1 MIKEQAKAG
10 EVELLYGDESGFS
23 CLPSIQGAWAPL
35 GETHQADA
43 SVGRKRANVIGA
55 LDYAKGTLDYM
66 LFEHSI
72 KRPQVVEFID
82 GLAKKSDPERL
93 TVLVMD
99 NATVHH
105 NFDEEVVNR
114 WLVDHR
120 FVVMYLPAYS
130 PELNLIEIVWK
141 HAKHFWRSF
150 KSWSKDKLVEEVH
163 ALLSGFGSKFKI
175 SYA

>member
-1 MIKEQAKAG
+1 
-10 EVELLYGDESGFS
+10 
-23 CLPSIQGAWAPL
+23 
-35 GETHQADA
+35 
-43 SVGRKRANVIGA
+43 
-55 LDYAKGTLDYM
+55 
-66 LFEHSI
+66 
-72 KRPQVVEFID
+72 
-82 GLAKKSDPERL
+82 RL

-105 NFDEEVVNR
+105 HFDEEVVNR

-163 ALLSGFGSKFKI
+163 TLLSGFGSKFKI